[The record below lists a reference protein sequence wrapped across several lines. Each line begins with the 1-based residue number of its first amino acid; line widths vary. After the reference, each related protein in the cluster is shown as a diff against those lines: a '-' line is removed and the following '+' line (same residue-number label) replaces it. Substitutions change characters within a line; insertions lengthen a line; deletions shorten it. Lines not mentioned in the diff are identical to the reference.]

1 MGIELTI
8 RIIMYTLIVLSYA
21 ISLWLSILNYKNR
34 NAPIPEEVKDIY
46 DEEKYKTW
54 HKYNMAN
61 FKFETIVKT
70 LNTILFILL
79 LAIGFF
85 PFIEKLSVDISNQYE
100 LQAVIFIGFY
110 FVIQFIIDIFTSYY
124 KTFVIEEK
132 FGFNK
137 ATKKTFVKDKIKN
150 LLLTIILGGGLIYGL
165 ASLYTKLSS
174 MFFLYAF
181 LALVIILLLV
191 NILYVKIFI
200 SMFNK
205 LTPLEDSSLKTKIE
219 EFAKSV
225 GYEIK
230 KISVMD
236 ASKRSSKLN
245 AFFSGF
251 GKFKQIVLYDTLI
264 EKCSEEEIVAVLA
277 HEIGHNKHKHIWSG
291 FLQMSIEIAIY
302 LAVLELFLKIKEFS
316 TAFNFQDINFG
327 FALIMFTVLL
337 TPISLII
344 GIFTSYI
351 SRKHEYQADNF
362 AAVNYNADSMESAL
376 KVLARENFSN
386 LTPHPLYVKMYYSH
400 PPTADRIKAIRKVK
414 EN

>member
-46 DEEKYKTW
+46 DEEEYKIW

-70 LNTILFILL
+70 LNTVLFILL

-100 LQAVIFIGFY
+100 LQAVIFIGLY

-165 ASLYTKLSS
+165 ASLYSKLSS

>member
-1 MGIELTI
+1 MEIELTI

-34 NAPIPEEVKDIY
+34 NASIPEEVKDIY
-46 DEEKYKTW
+46 DEEEYKTW

-70 LNTILFILL
+70 LNTVLFILL

-85 PFIEKLSVDISNQYE
+85 PFIEKLSVNISNQYE
-100 LQAVIFIGFY
+100 LQVIIFMGFY
-110 FVIQFIIDIFTSYY
+110 FVIQFIIGIFTSYY
-124 KTFVIEEK
+124 KNFVIEEK

-137 ATKKTFVKDKIKN
+137 ATKKTFVKDKLKS

-165 ASLYTKLSS
+165 ASLYAKLSS

-191 NILYVKIFI
+191 NVLYVKVFI

-219 EFAKSV
+219 EFARSV

-302 LAVLELFLKIKEFS
+302 LAVLELFLEIKEFS

-344 GIFTSYI
+344 GILTSYI

-362 AAVNYNADSMESAL
+362 AAVNYDADSMESAL
-376 KVLARENFSN
+376 KVLAKENFSN

-400 PPTADRIKAIRKVK
+400 PPTADRIRAIRKVK
-414 EN
+414 KD